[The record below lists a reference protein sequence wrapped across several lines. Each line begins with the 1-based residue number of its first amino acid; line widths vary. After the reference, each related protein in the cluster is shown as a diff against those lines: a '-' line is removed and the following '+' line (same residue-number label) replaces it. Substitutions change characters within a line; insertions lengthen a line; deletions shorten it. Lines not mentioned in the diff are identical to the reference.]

1 MSGKELV
8 LGQAENGIIV
18 EIHLYASIAYQTF
31 FAISN
36 YMSMHCLLLYKYL
49 HFSGIYKPFY
59 SNVDFFL
66 LASNHSDTW

>member
-8 LGQAENGIIV
+8 LSQAENGIIV

-36 YMSMHCLLLYKYL
+36 YMCMHCLLLYKIFAFLWYL
-49 HFSGIYKPFY
+49 QAI
-59 SNVDFFL
+59 L
-66 LASNHSDTW
+66 